1 MVASAT
7 YVTTS
12 SLQKAIDAEKKRSH
26 RDDFATSTRNVNM
39 SDDDTPKA
47 HPDIGN
53 NAHSRALERNPTHPE
68 SDALQHALVF
78 FVLRERDGELERTNG
93 PSMTG
98 YTTTT
103 CVLLGSYFS
112 RFFTN
117 DTQTPPPT
125 YI

>member
-53 NAHSRALERNPTHPE
+53 NAHSRALERNPTTPKATRY
-68 SDALQHALVF
+68 S
-78 FVLRERDGELERTNG
+78 T
-93 PSMTG
+93 PS
-98 YTTTT
+98 
-103 CVLLGSYFS
+103 FS
-112 RFFTN
+112 SFYVSEMGN
-117 DTQTPPPT
+117 WNEQTARR
-125 YI
+125 